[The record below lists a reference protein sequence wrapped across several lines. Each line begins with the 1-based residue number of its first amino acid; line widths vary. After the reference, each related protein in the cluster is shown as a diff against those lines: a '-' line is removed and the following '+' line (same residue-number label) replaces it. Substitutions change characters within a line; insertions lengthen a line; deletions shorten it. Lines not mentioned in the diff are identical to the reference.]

1 MFTKQSVPT
10 IDYIY
15 ISQDSSTKYGVTS
28 TATDHYD
35 EGYVQ
40 LNTVPTLSLT
50 LYDTV
55 YVTVWAV
62 NGVRFH
68 FSKDNFILYQLSL
81 FIYRETYW
89 WHNG

>member
-15 ISQDSSTKYGVTS
+15 ISQDSSVKYGVTS

-81 FIYRETYW
+81 FIYRETYR
-89 WHNG
+89 WHIG